1 VVVVVV
7 GVPVGV
13 VVAGVVSVKVPV
25 SALVPTVRLS
35 VATSRLL
42 SAFPRSARMT
52 TVAATTATAKPRRAA
67 QTQSPG
73 YHGIR
78 RRHAPR
84 SAAVARAEPD
94 SGSPHSRQYS
104 WPAV

>member
-1 VVVVVV
+1 MVVVV
-7 GVPVGV
+7 PVWA

-42 SAFPRSARMT
+42 SAFPRSARTT
-52 TVAATTATAKPRRAA
+52 TVAATAATARPSRAA

-73 YHGIR
+73 YQGIR

-84 SAAVARAEPD
+84 SAEVARAEPG
-94 SGSPHSRQYS
+94 SWSPHSRQYS
-104 WPAV
+104 CPAA